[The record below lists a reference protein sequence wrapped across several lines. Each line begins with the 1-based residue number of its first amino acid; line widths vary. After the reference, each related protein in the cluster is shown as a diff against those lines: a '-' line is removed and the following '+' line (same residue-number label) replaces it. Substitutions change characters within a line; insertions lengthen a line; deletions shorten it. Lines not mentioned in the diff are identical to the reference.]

1 MESLFS
7 RTTVQFIAAYETLNF
22 RIAAEKCLVT
32 QPAITKS
39 IKKIESDYNMKLFD
53 KKGIKMYPT
62 EFADDLYKELLDMR
76 DTANSLRLK
85 FESWHKGNSGHL
97 NIAVGITLQSSE
109 GFVNLISD
117 INTKF
122 PNVSLNIA
130 SMIKD
135 ASIPLLKNG
144 NIDLWIGDIS
154 NLVEDEEFIKKF
166 VRKIPLVIYTNKNH
180 KLFKEKKI
188 TFSNLENKKWSLL
201 LGGAL
206 IKQNSMYKSK
216 TLDSITTQFKTNGID
231 IEKNLTTFSSPTA
244 LFASIKNNGNF
255 AIAAKS
261 LHSIAKNFNLREIDN
276 IKVLDLD
283 VGIVVRNKIADYKI
297 IKFVIDSVIKKLG

>member
-135 ASIPLLKNG
+135 GSIPLLKNG

-166 VRKIPLVIYTNKNH
+166 VRKIPLVIYTNKNN

-297 IKFVIDSVIKKLG
+297 IKFVIDSAIKKLG

>member
-188 TFSNLENKKWSLL
+188 TFLNLENKKWSLL

-216 TLDSITTQFKTNGID
+216 TLDSITTQFKKNGID

-297 IKFVIDSVIKKLG
+297 IKFVIDSAIKKLG

>member
-97 NIAVGITLQSSE
+97 NIAVGIILQSSE

-166 VRKIPLVIYTNKNH
+166 VRKIPLVIYTNKNN

-216 TLDSITTQFKTNGID
+216 TLDSITTQFKKNGID

-297 IKFVIDSVIKKLG
+297 IKFVIDSAIKKLG

>member
-180 KLFKEKKI
+180 TLFKEKKI

-216 TLDSITTQFKTNGID
+216 TLDSITTQFKKNDID

-297 IKFVIDSVIKKLG
+297 IKFVIDSAIKKLG

>member
-166 VRKIPLVIYTNKNH
+166 VRKIPLVIYTNKNN

-216 TLDSITTQFKTNGID
+216 TLDSITTQFKKNGID

-276 IKVLDLD
+276 IKILDLD

-297 IKFVIDSVIKKLG
+297 IKFVIDSAIKKLG

>member
-166 VRKIPLVIYTNKNH
+166 VRKIPLVIYTNKNN

-216 TLDSITTQFKTNGID
+216 TLDSITSQFKKNGID

>member
-97 NIAVGITLQSSE
+97 NIAVGVTLQSSE

-166 VRKIPLVIYTNKNH
+166 VRKIPLVIYTNKNN

-216 TLDSITTQFKTNGID
+216 TLDSITTQFKKNGID

-297 IKFVIDSVIKKLG
+297 IKFVIDSAIKKLG

>member
-76 DTANSLRLK
+76 GTANSLRLK

-216 TLDSITTQFKTNGID
+216 TLDSITTQFKKNGID

-297 IKFVIDSVIKKLG
+297 IKFVIDSAIKKLG

>member
-166 VRKIPLVIYTNKNH
+166 VRKIPLVIYTNKNN

-206 IKQNSMYKSK
+206 IKQNSIYKSK
-216 TLDSITTQFKTNGID
+216 TLDSITTQFKKNDID

-297 IKFVIDSVIKKLG
+297 IKFVIDSAIKKLG

>member
-7 RTTVQFIAAYETLNF
+7 RTTVHFIAAYETLNF

-166 VRKIPLVIYTNKNH
+166 VRKIPLVIYTNKNNT
-180 KLFKEKKI
+180 LFKEKKI

-216 TLDSITTQFKTNGID
+216 TLDSITTQFKKNGID

-297 IKFVIDSVIKKLG
+297 IKFVIDSAIKKLG

>member
-53 KKGIKMYPT
+53 KKGIKMFPT

-216 TLDSITTQFKTNGID
+216 TLDSITSQFKKNGID

-244 LFASIKNNGNF
+244 LFASIKSNGNY

-297 IKFVIDSVIKKLG
+297 IKFVIDSAIKKLG

>member
-117 INTKF
+117 INTEF

-166 VRKIPLVIYTNKNH
+166 VRKIPLVIYTNKNN

-216 TLDSITTQFKTNGID
+216 SLDSITTQFKKNGID

-297 IKFVIDSVIKKLG
+297 IKFVIDSAIKKLG

>member
-122 PNVSLNIA
+122 PNVSMNIA

-180 KLFKEKKI
+180 KLFKDKKI

-216 TLDSITTQFKTNGID
+216 TLDSITTQFKKNGID

-297 IKFVIDSVIKKLG
+297 IKFVIDSAIKKLG

>member
-53 KKGIKMYPT
+53 KKGIKMFPT

-166 VRKIPLVIYTNKNH
+166 VRKIPLVIYTNKNN

-216 TLDSITTQFKTNGID
+216 TLDSITTQFKKNGID

>member
-166 VRKIPLVIYTNKNH
+166 VRKIPLVIYTNKNN

-216 TLDSITTQFKTNGID
+216 TLDSITTQFKKNDID

-244 LFASIKNNGNF
+244 LFASIKSNGNF

-297 IKFVIDSVIKKLG
+297 IKFVIDSAIKKLG

>member
-166 VRKIPLVIYTNKNH
+166 VRKIPLVIYTNKNN

-216 TLDSITTQFKTNGID
+216 TLDSITTQFKKNGID

-297 IKFVIDSVIKKLG
+297 IKFVIDSAIKKLG

>member
-135 ASIPLLKNG
+135 GSIPLLKNG

-166 VRKIPLVIYTNKNH
+166 VRKIPLVMYTNKNN

-216 TLDSITTQFKTNGID
+216 TLDSITTQFKKNGID

-244 LFASIKNNGNF
+244 LFASVKNNGNF

-297 IKFVIDSVIKKLG
+297 IKFVIDSAIKKLG

>member
-53 KKGIKMYPT
+53 KKGIKMFPT

-76 DTANSLRLK
+76 DSANSLRLK

-154 NLVEDEEFIKKF
+154 NLIEDEEFIKKF

-216 TLDSITTQFKTNGID
+216 TLDSITTQFKKNGID

-297 IKFVIDSVIKKLG
+297 IKFVIDSAIKKLG

>member
-85 FESWHKGNSGHL
+85 FESWYKGNSGHL

-154 NLVEDEEFIKKF
+154 NLGEDEEFIKKF
-166 VRKIPLVIYTNKNH
+166 VRKIPLVIYTNKNN

-216 TLDSITTQFKTNGID
+216 SLDSITTQFKKNGID

-276 IKVLDLD
+276 IKILDLD

-297 IKFVIDSVIKKLG
+297 IKFVIDSAIKKLG

>member
-166 VRKIPLVIYTNKNH
+166 VRKIPLVIYTNKNN
-180 KLFKEKKI
+180 KLFKNKKI
-188 TFSNLENKKWSLL
+188 KFSNLENKKWSLL

-216 TLDSITTQFKTNGID
+216 TLDSITTQFKKNGID

-297 IKFVIDSVIKKLG
+297 IKFVIDSAIKKLG

>member
-53 KKGIKMYPT
+53 KKGIKMFPT

-85 FESWHKGNSGHL
+85 FESWHEGNSGHL

-109 GFVNLISD
+109 GFVSLISD

-166 VRKIPLVIYTNKNH
+166 VRKIPLVIYTNKNN

-216 TLDSITTQFKTNGID
+216 SLDSITTQFKKNGID
-231 IEKNLTTFSSPTA
+231 IKKNLTTFSSPTA

-297 IKFVIDSVIKKLG
+297 IKFVIDSAIKKLG

>member
-76 DTANSLRLK
+76 NTANSLRLK

-166 VRKIPLVIYTNKNH
+166 VRKIPLVIYTNKNN

-216 TLDSITTQFKTNGID
+216 TLDSITTQFKKNDID

-297 IKFVIDSVIKKLG
+297 IKFVIDSAIKKLG

>member
-216 TLDSITTQFKTNGID
+216 TLDSITTQFKKNGID

-297 IKFVIDSVIKKLG
+297 IKFVIDSAIKKLR

>member
-166 VRKIPLVIYTNKNH
+166 VRKIPLVIYTNKNN

-216 TLDSITTQFKTNGID
+216 TLDSITTQFKKNGID

-297 IKFVIDSVIKKLG
+297 IKFVIDSAIKKLR

>member
-53 KKGIKMYPT
+53 KRGSKMIPT
-62 EFADDLYKELLDMR
+62 EFADDLYKELLSMR
-76 DTANSLRLK
+76 DSASSLRLK
-85 FESWHKGNSGHL
+85 FESINQGNSGHL

-117 INTKF
+117 LNTNF

-135 ASIPLLKNG
+135 TSIPLLKKG
-144 NIDLWIGDIS
+144 DVDAWIGDIS
-154 NLVEDEEFIKKF
+154 NLKEDNQFIKKF
-166 VRKIPLVIYTNKNH
+166 IKKIPLVIYTNKKN
-180 KLFKEKKI
+180 KIFNEKKI
-188 TFSNLENKKWSLL
+188 IPSSLENKKWSLL

-206 IKQNSMYKSK
+206 IKQNSVYKSE
-216 TLDSITTQFKTNGID
+216 TLKSITNQLKKHNID
-231 IEKNLTTFSSPTA
+231 IEKNLTTFTSPTA
-244 LFASIKNNGNF
+244 LFASVKKNGNY

-261 LHSIAKNFNLREIDN
+261 LQNIAENFDLKEVDN
-276 IKVLDLD
+276 FKVLDLD

>member
-53 KKGIKMYPT
+53 KKGIKMFPT

-180 KLFKEKKI
+180 TLFKEKKI

-216 TLDSITTQFKTNGID
+216 TLDSITTQFKKNGID

-297 IKFVIDSVIKKLG
+297 IKFVIDSAIKKLG

>member
-53 KKGIKMYPT
+53 KKGIRMFPT

-154 NLVEDEEFIKKF
+154 NLIEDEEFIKIF
-166 VRKIPLVIYTNKNH
+166 VRKIPLVIYTNKNN

-216 TLDSITTQFKTNGID
+216 SLDSITTQFKKNGID

-297 IKFVIDSVIKKLG
+297 IKFVIDSAIKKLG

>member
-97 NIAVGITLQSSE
+97 NIAVGIALQSSE

-166 VRKIPLVIYTNKNH
+166 VRKIPLVIYTNKNN

-216 TLDSITTQFKTNGID
+216 TLDSITTQFKKNGID

>member
-53 KKGIKMYPT
+53 KKGIKMFPT

-166 VRKIPLVIYTNKNH
+166 VRKIPLVIYTNKNN

-216 TLDSITTQFKTNGID
+216 TLDSITTQFKKNGID

-244 LFASIKNNGNF
+244 LFASVKNNGNF

-297 IKFVIDSVIKKLG
+297 IKFVIDSAIKKLG

>member
-1 MESLFS
+1 
-7 RTTVQFIAAYETLNF
+7 
-22 RIAAEKCLVT
+22 
-32 QPAITKS
+32 
-39 IKKIESDYNMKLFD
+39 MKLFD

-166 VRKIPLVIYTNKNH
+166 VRKIPLVIYTNKNNT
-180 KLFKEKKI
+180 LFKEKKI

-216 TLDSITTQFKTNGID
+216 TLDSITTQFKKNDID

-244 LFASIKNNGNF
+244 LFASVKNNGNF

-297 IKFVIDSVIKKLG
+297 IKFVIDSAIKKLG

>member
-97 NIAVGITLQSSE
+97 NIAVGVTLQSSE

-166 VRKIPLVIYTNKNH
+166 VRKIPLVIYTNKNNT
-180 KLFKEKKI
+180 LFKEKKI

-216 TLDSITTQFKTNGID
+216 TLDSITTQFKKNDID

-297 IKFVIDSVIKKLG
+297 IKFVIDSAIKKLG

>member
-166 VRKIPLVIYTNKNH
+166 VRKIPLVIYTNKNN

-216 TLDSITTQFKTNGID
+216 TLDSITTQFKKNGID

-297 IKFVIDSVIKKLG
+297 IKFVIDSGIKKLG

>member
-154 NLVEDEEFIKKF
+154 NLIEDEEFIKKF

-180 KLFKEKKI
+180 TLFKEKKI

-216 TLDSITTQFKTNGID
+216 TLDSITTQFKKNGID

-297 IKFVIDSVIKKLG
+297 IKFVIDSAIKKLG

>member
-166 VRKIPLVIYTNKNH
+166 VRKIPLVMYTNKNN

-216 TLDSITTQFKTNGID
+216 TLDSITTQFKKNGID

-244 LFASIKNNGNF
+244 LFASVKNNGNF

-297 IKFVIDSVIKKLG
+297 IKFVIDSAIKKLG

>member
-216 TLDSITTQFKTNGID
+216 TLDSITTQFKKNGID

-244 LFASIKNNGNF
+244 LFASIKSNGNF

-261 LHSIAKNFNLREIDN
+261 LHSIAKNFNLREIDD

-297 IKFVIDSVIKKLG
+297 IKFVIDSAIKKLG